1 MLPRHPRSEDTSSRR
16 SRVREQGPAGTI
28 AARAASGISPQA
40 SLTQVAHA
48 ASVCKACDL
57 WKHATQT
64 VFGEGS
70 PNAMVMMVGE
80 QPGDQEDRMGRPFVG
95 PAGKI
100 LDQALV
106 EAGIKRSEVYVTN
119 VVKHFKWTPAE
130 RGKRRIHKKPRYSEI
145 QACRP
150 WLDAE
155 LDRVKP
161 EVLVCLGA
169 SAAQALLGKD
179 FRVSRQRGQL
189 IESPFAPR
197 VIATLHPSSIL
208 RARDDESRHQQFYD
222 FVQDLSKV
230 AQFIKQAVHRG
241 SSLVFA
247 RRSGCS
253 LEFLIFLNPYK
264 DTINTKSER
273 LTTNDPRQFSIQKI
287 EIMEEK

>member
-1 MLPRHPRSEDTSSRR
+1 VLPRHSHTADTTSRLKR
-16 SRVREQGPAGTI
+16 FREPATAGTVI
-28 AARAASGISPQA
+28 RAASGVPPRA
-40 SLTQVAHA
+40 GLTRVARA
-48 ASVCKACDL
+48 AAACKACDL
-57 WKHATQT
+57 WRHATQT

-70 PNAMVMMVGE
+70 PKAVVMMVGE
-80 QPGDQEDRMGRPFVG
+80 QPGDQEDRIGRPFVG

-100 LDQALV
+100 LDQALL
-106 EAGIKRSEVYVTN
+106 EAGIERSEVYVTN

-155 LDRVKP
+155 LERVKP

-189 IESPFAPR
+189 IESRLAPR
-197 VIATLHPSSIL
+197 VIATVHPSSIL
-208 RARDDESRHQQFYD
+208 RAQDDESRHRQFYD

-230 AQFIKQAVHRG
+230 AQFVSREA
-241 SSLVFA
+241 A
-247 RRSGCS
+247 
-253 LEFLIFLNPYK
+253 
-264 DTINTKSER
+264 
-273 LTTNDPRQFSIQKI
+273 
-287 EIMEEK
+287 